1 MKTALVCG
9 STQGIGRACAELL
22 AENGVTVVLLARNAQ
37 ALAQLKNEL
46 ATPTQQKHQVLVADF
61 GNLEQLKAVV
71 SEFAQNN
78 AIDIVVNNTGG
89 PPSGGVAAANIHD
102 FTQAMS
108 NHLLAN
114 HIILQAVLP
123 NMQAKKWGRIVNII
137 STSVKVPLP
146 NLGVSN
152 TTRAA
157 VASWSKTLAS
167 ELAIYGITV
176 NNVLPGATN
185 TQRLKNIID
194 QKAKAQ
200 NTDIQHITQE
210 MQAEIPMKRFGTP
223 QEIAYAVGFLV
234 SDQAAYITGI
244 NLPVDGGRTP
254 SL

>member
-22 AENGVTVVLLARNAQ
+22 AENGITVVLLARNAQ

-71 SEFAQNN
+71 SEFTQNN
-78 AIDIVVNNTGG
+78 AIDIVINNTGG

-157 VASWSKTLAS
+157 VASWSKTLAN

-194 QKAKAQ
+194 QKAKTQ
-200 NTDIQHITQE
+200 NTDIQHITKE
-210 MQAEIPMKRFGTP
+210 MQTEIPMKRFGTP

>member
-114 HIILQAVLP
+114 HIIL
-123 NMQAKKWGRIVNII
+123 
-137 STSVKVPLP
+137 
-146 NLGVSN
+146 
-152 TTRAA
+152 
-157 VASWSKTLAS
+157 
-167 ELAIYGITV
+167 
-176 NNVLPGATN
+176 
-185 TQRLKNIID
+185 
-194 QKAKAQ
+194 
-200 NTDIQHITQE
+200 
-210 MQAEIPMKRFGTP
+210 
-223 QEIAYAVGFLV
+223 
-234 SDQAAYITGI
+234 
-244 NLPVDGGRTP
+244 
-254 SL
+254 